1 MRKYGK
7 PSTYTIAMCQ
17 GKFWTLNVLRKTL
30 ILDGYHVAMMF
41 FLIMQELLMKQI
53 WGKKHYEMHRSIGLK
68 YWGRNHLISAPDNPG
83 GKGMC
88 H

>member
-1 MRKYGK
+1 MRGLLELRGLFEGGSFMRKYGK

-53 WGKKHYEMHRSIGLK
+53 WGKKTL
-68 YWGRNHLISAPDNPG
+68 
-83 GKGMC
+83 
-88 H
+88 